1 MKQIDFIHIPKNCG
15 TSITQMVK
23 AHHLSNITI
32 RHHGYDPKRSDPEK
46 TMYVLRNPIE
56 RFVSAFYY
64 SRIYKNYILT
74 TRTDIVTPSDLVKL
88 LIQDRKNEELLF
100 NDFHRIGNKFLG
112 ISWVWAPQ
120 HLWDNGAKYVLFHE
134 NIQEDISLFL
144 NKIDCPQVPMP
155 QVNKSKKE
163 CFGFEDAEIE
173 YLQHRYE
180 RDFALIAHNACQQ
193 WKDD

>member
-1 MKQIDFIHIPKNCG
+1 
-15 TSITQMVK
+15 
-23 AHHLSNITI
+23 
-32 RHHGYDPKRSDPEK
+32 
-46 TMYVLRNPIE
+46 MYVLRNPIE

-64 SRIYKNYILT
+64 SQIYKNYILT
-74 TRTDIVTPSDLVKL
+74 TRKDIVTPSDLVKL

-100 NDFHRIGNKFLG
+100 NDSHRIGNKLLG

-120 HLWDNGAKYVLFHE
+120 YLWDNGAKYVLFLE

-144 NKIDCPQVPMP
+144 NKIHCPQVQMP
-155 QVNKSKKE
+155 QVNKSKKDSFE
-163 CFGFEDAEIE
+163 FEDEEIE

-180 RDFALIAHNACQQ
+180 RDFALIAHNASQK